1 MENNRQIS
9 ERKSSELAWANSL
22 IERIENID
30 DPAVRYKDSRP
41 ITDLKHMIETSVE
54 KYRDNVAFRYKPDN
68 STPYQ
73 TITYAE
79 MFDDIN
85 GLGTALIDKGLKDKR
100 IAVIGENSY
109 QWSISYL
116 ATACGTGVVVPFDK
130 ELSSEELKN
139 LVIRSEVECVMFSD
153 KYQKIFKDIKD
164 SGDTNLKLLISFKL
178 EEEQDGVLS
187 LSEMKAAGKKMVEEG
202 DRRFL
207 DAEINNE
214 ELGVLLFTSG
224 TTGASK
230 GVMLSH
236 KNLAADLMTAPT
248 VLVVHTWDI
257 FFSVLPLHHTY
268 ECTCGFLMP
277 LYKGASIAYCQ
288 GLKYITK
295 NLQEVKPT
303 MFLGVPLIFESLYRT
318 IWKNIRKQGKEKL
331 LKKIIKLNSG
341 TKKIGIDMGKVFFK
355 QITDVFGG
363 RMRMMICGGAA
374 INPDVLNGLRDFGI
388 PAVQGYGLTECAPMG
403 ALNPDTAPDP
413 ASIGKPLPGFE
424 MKVVDINDEGIGEL
438 CLRGEN
444 VMMGYYMM
452 PEETA
457 EVIDE
462 EGWFHTGDLGYMNDL
477 GYAFITGRKKNV
489 IITKN
494 GKNVYPEEV
503 EYLLSNISF
512 VQESFVFGQDS
523 TDAQDT
529 VIVAAIKLDDEAVNE
544 ILGEDHDTEAVK
556 KLVWEEIDKIN
567 EEAPAYRKIR
577 KVIIR
582 KTDFVKNTSN
592 KLIRFAE
599 DNKKED

>member
-1 MENNRQIS
+1 M
-9 ERKSSELAWANSL
+9 
-22 IERIENID
+22 
-30 DPAVRYKDSRP
+30 
-41 ITDLKHMIETSVE
+41 
-54 KYRDNVAFRYKPDN
+54 
-68 STPYQ
+68 
-73 TITYAE
+73 
-79 MFDDIN
+79 
-85 GLGTALIDKGLKDKR
+85 
-100 IAVIGENSY
+100 
-109 QWSISYL
+109 
-116 ATACGTGVVVPFDK
+116 K
-130 ELSSEELKN
+130 E
-139 LVIRSEVECVMFSD
+139 
-153 KYQKIFKDIKD
+153 
-164 SGDTNLKLLISFKL
+164 
-178 EEEQDGVLS
+178 
-187 LSEMKAAGKKMVEEG
+187 AGKKMIQAG

-214 ELGVLLFTSG
+214 EMGILLFTSG

-236 KNLAADLMTAPT
+236 KNIAADLMAAPT
-248 VLVVHTWDI
+248 VLAVHTWDI

-331 LKKIIKLNSG
+331 LKKVIKLNSA
-341 TKKIGIDMGKVFFK
+341 TKKIGMDLGKIFFK

-444 VMMGYYMM
+444 VMLGYYMM
-452 PEETA
+452 PEETS

-462 EGWFHTGDLGYMNDL
+462 DGWFHTGDLGYMNDK

-494 GKNVYPEEV
+494 GKNVYPEEI

-523 TDAQDT
+523 ADAQDT
-529 VIVAAIKLDDEAVNE
+529 VIVAAIKLDDEVVNE
-544 ILGEDHDTEAVK
+544 ILGEDYDTEAVK

-567 EEAPAYRKIR
+567 EASPAFRKIR

-592 KLIRFAE
+592 KLIRFAA

>member
-1 MENNRQIS
+1 MEKNRQIS
-9 ERKSSELAWANSL
+9 ERKSNELVWAGSL
-22 IERIENID
+22 IERIEKID

-41 ITDLKHMIETSVE
+41 ITDIKHMIETSAE
-54 KYRDNVAFRYKPDN
+54 LYNDNPAFRYKPNNN
-68 STPYQ
+68 SPYK
-73 TITYAE
+73 TITYRE
-79 MFDDIN
+79 MLADVN
-85 GLGTALIDKGLKDKR
+85 GLGTALIDNGLKGKR

-109 QWSISYL
+109 QWSVSYL
-116 ATACGTGVVVPFDK
+116 AAVCGTGTVVPFDK
-130 ELSSEELKN
+130 ELSSDELKN
-139 LVIRSEVECVMFSD
+139 LVIRADVECVIFSD
-153 KYQKIFKDIKD
+153 KYQEIFEEIKTE
-164 SGDTNLKLLISFKL
+164 GDTKLKILVNFSLKEKQ
-178 EEEQDGVLS
+178 EEIFS
-187 LSEMKAAGKKMVEEG
+187 WTEMKEAGKKMIQAG

-214 ELGVLLFTSG
+214 EMGILLFTSG

-236 KNLAADLMTAPT
+236 KNIAADLMAAPT
-248 VLVVHTWDI
+248 VLAVHTWDI

-331 LKKIIKLNSG
+331 LKKVIKLNSA
-341 TKKIGIDMGKVFFK
+341 TKKIGMDLGKIFFK

-444 VMMGYYMM
+444 VMLGYYMM
-452 PEETA
+452 PEETS

-462 EGWFHTGDLGYMNDL
+462 DGWFHTGDLGYMNDK

-494 GKNVYPEEV
+494 GKNVYPEEI

-523 TDAQDT
+523 ADAQDT
-529 VIVAAIKLDDEAVNE
+529 VIVAAIKLDDEVVNE
-544 ILGEDHDTEAVK
+544 ILGEDYDTEAVK

-567 EEAPAYRKIR
+567 EASPAFRKIR

-592 KLIRFAE
+592 KLIRFAA